1 MILVPLAF
9 ALSPAIVFQDL
20 DALDARI
27 AAIGP
32 ALPVDRRLKLPNC
45 GSLPEI
51 TQAGASALAVRCA
64 DAGWRILVPLI
75 ASAGPARADA
85 DIRKGDVVDL
95 SIAGPGFSVSTSATA
110 LEDGRKGQAL
120 RLKAEATAPSITASV
135 LGAGRARLDI
145 EN

>member
-1 MILVPLAF
+1 MILAPLAL

-20 DALDARI
+20 DALDAQI
-27 AAIGP
+27 AAIGA
-32 ALPVDRRLKLPNC
+32 ALPVDHRLKLPRC
-45 GSLPEI
+45 GSSPEI
-51 TQAGASALAVRCA
+51 TQAGSSALAVRCA

-75 ASAGPARADA
+75 ANAGPARADA

-95 SIAGPGFSVSTSATA
+95 SITGQGFSVSTNATA
-110 LEDGRKGQAL
+110 LEDGRKGQSL
-120 RLKAEATAPSITASV
+120 RLKADGTVPAISASV